1 MKAVVWHGI
10 GDIRLDTVA
19 DPTIQQPT
27 DAIVQITRSA
37 ICGTDLHFIRGTMAG
52 MDEGTILGHEAVG
65 VVTEVGS
72 AVRGFTAGDRVIVN
86 STISCGVCRY
96 CRMGQTAQ
104 CDVANP
110 NGPQA
115 GTSFFGG
122 PAATGPVNGLQAEYV
137 RVPWAQNTLTP
148 LPDIVTDDQAIL
160 LSDILPTAWFG
171 AQLAGIRRGDTVAV
185 FGAGIVGQM
194 AVASAFRQGASRVFS
209 IDGIETRLAVA
220 LGQHAEVIDFNSEDP
235 IQAIQDATLGIG
247 VDAVIDAVGV
257 DAQRPKSG
265 PAAGDAEENADEF
278 AREVSEV
285 APDANPQGDLWV
297 PGDSPSQAAQ
307 WAVEAVAKYGRIGI
321 IGVYSPAMASYPIGA
336 AMNKNLTIRMGNCDH
351 HSVTPPLVDLVASGL
366 FDPEAFITQE
376 APTISAIDAYEHFDR
391 RDEGWLKT
399 VLDVTTAG
407 A

>member
-1 MKAVVWHGI
+1 MKAVVWHGT
-10 GDIRLDTVA
+10 GDIRLDTVQ
-19 DPTIQQPT
+19 DPTSQEPT

-37 ICGTDLHFIRGTMAG
+37 ICGTDLHFVRGTMSG

-72 AVRGFTAGDRVIVN
+72 AVRGFTRGDRVIIN

-96 CRMGQTAQ
+96 CRQGKTAQ

-110 NGPQA
+110 NGPAA

-122 PAATGPVNGLQAEYV
+122 PAPTGPVNGLQAEYA

-148 LPDIVTDDQAIL
+148 IPETVTDDQAIL

-171 AQLAGIRRGDTVAV
+171 AQLAGVTRGDTVAV

-194 AVASAFRQGASRVFS
+194 AVAAAFRQGASRVFAV
-209 IDGIETRLAVA
+209 DGIETRLAVA
-220 LGQHAEVIDFNSEDP
+220 LGQHAEVIDFNREDP
-235 IQAIQDATLGIG
+235 IQAIKDATLGIG

-265 PAAGDAEENADEF
+265 PAASAAEEQADEF
-278 AREVSEV
+278 AREVAQT
-285 APDANPQGDLWV
+285 APDANPKGDLWV

-321 IGVYSPAMASYPIGA
+321 IGVYSPDMASYPIGA
-336 AMNKNLTIRMGNCDH
+336 AMNKNLTIRLGNCDH
-351 HSVTPPLVDLVASGL
+351 HSVTPDLVDLVASGL
-366 FDPEAFITQE
+366 FDPTAFITQDRDLVT
-376 APTISAIDAYEHFDR
+376 AVDAYQHFDR

-399 VLDVTTAG
+399 VLELA
-407 A
+407 